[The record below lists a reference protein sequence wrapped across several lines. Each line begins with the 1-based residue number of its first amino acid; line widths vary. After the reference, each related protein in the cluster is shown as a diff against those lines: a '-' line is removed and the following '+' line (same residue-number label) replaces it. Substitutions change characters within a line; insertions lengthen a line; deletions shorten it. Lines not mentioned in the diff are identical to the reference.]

1 MILGLGN
8 SSRAVYARNA
18 SRFPKAQ
25 VSIIST
31 GTPNGQ
37 ISVYPRTLPRR
48 EWHTLCKH
56 YISQSLQTAEW
67 MESSSSNGNQTSTLP
82 IARSRH
88 QVAMKSLW
96 CISQYSKRNQPSVS
110 ELRPPP
116 FNPDKLPVRKPLPKK
131 LQELMDNDEEDVVTV
146 VRLTTT

>member
-1 MILGLGN
+1 
-8 SSRAVYARNA
+8 
-18 SRFPKAQ
+18 
-25 VSIIST
+25 
-31 GTPNGQ
+31 
-37 ISVYPRTLPRR
+37 
-48 EWHTLCKH
+48 
-56 YISQSLQTAEW
+56 

-131 LQELMDNDEEDVVTV
+131 LQELMNNDEEDVVTV
-146 VRLTTT
+146 VRLTTTYDCFILLSKQTPSLFCQTYPSSCKMEDKTVRTS